1 MEAVLG
7 RENSGREYGDRVSK
21 IKSDLVFWTIV
32 DGALVITILCGN
44 TLTILAIRYSRR
56 LRSAISNLFVLSLA
70 ISDIVVGF
78 TLPYHLAFYVGSSLG
93 KVNWCLLRFFLIILA
108 CCTSIWNLIAIAVDR
123 YIAII
128 YPLHYSRYMTKKV
141 ALFLCSIGWMLGIL
155 IATVP
160 LFWNNWDSANECE
173 FDEILKPWYM
183 AGVITPV
190 FSMVW
195 LCLLIVYSRIY
206 REASRQ
212 IKQMRSSVSNLN
224 QMPSDWKSV
233 QVVLLI
239 LGCFS
244 ICWLPYFAI
253 ATSQIFRM
261 LNHSSATLYKGAFS
275 LAMAN
280 SGMNP
285 LIYAWK
291 NRNFRKAF
299 GNLLRCKNPDA
310 ITPNENNNTAV
321 KCRKA
326 SVCDQETPP
335 AIETPHIPE
344 QVDEEDAEIHNK
356 SARSSYDAQ
365 SSDTVT
371 THLSKFSTSIAST
384 SVS

>member
-1 MEAVLG
+1 M
-7 RENSGREYGDRVSK
+7 ENSEFRDRVTK
-21 IKSDLVFWTIV
+21 IKSDLVFWSIV
-32 DGALVITILCGN
+32 DGALVITILGGN
-44 TLTILAIRYSRR
+44 TLTILAIRFSRR

-93 KVNWCLLRFFLIILA
+93 KVEIWCLLRFFLIILA

-128 YPLHYSRYMTKKV
+128 YPLHYGRLMTKKV
-141 ALFLCSIGWMLGIL
+141 ALLLLSIGWMLGIL

-160 LFWNNWDSANECE
+160 LFWNNWHTASECE

-212 IKQMRSSVSNLN
+212 VKQMRSSGSNLN

-261 LNHSSATLYKGAFS
+261 LNQSSATLYKGAFS

-299 GNLLRCKNPDA
+299 SNLLRCKNPDA
-310 ITPNENNNTAV
+310 FTPIENSNVSAHKN
-321 KCRKA
+321 CRKS
-326 SVCDQETPP
+326 SVEDPESPP
-335 AIETPHIPE
+335 AVVATASPQEIVSHEE
-344 QVDEEDAEIHNK
+344 EEDCCEIHTK
-356 SARSSYDAQ
+356 STRSSYDAQ
-365 SSDTVT
+365 SSDTMT
-371 THLSKFSTSIAST
+371 THLSKFSNNIT